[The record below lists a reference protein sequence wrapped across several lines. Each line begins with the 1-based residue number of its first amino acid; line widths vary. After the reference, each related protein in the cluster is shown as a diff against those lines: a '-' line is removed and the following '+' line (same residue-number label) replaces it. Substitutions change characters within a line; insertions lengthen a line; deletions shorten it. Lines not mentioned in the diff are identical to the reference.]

1 MEFSFDFKSK
11 SWIQW
16 FILISLIHEAKMK
29 LDESGKSWLDFF
41 LLFATFYV
49 LLVIPIKNSAVFF
62 FIFS

>member
-41 LLFATFYV
+41 F
-49 LLVIPIKNSAVFF
+49 VICYILRAASYTD
-62 FIFS
+62 